1 MTESI
6 NQNLDPSINK
16 CVTCGLSRIYT
27 NPEFDTLFVN
37 IGKLYKAKKINY
49 KINRIICEPGGT
61 IFCTLGLPQAM
72 KIDESCQ
79 FHQPKL
85 DYSNEHYSTIYSA
98 TQTNILTEETKI
110 LTLKTNLLAEDTKL
124 LTAKTKRLSTIA
136 IFIAIGIGMLQSVL
150 ILLQIHITSPGWFE
164 KAFHNLLTFFY
175 CR

>member
-6 NQNLDPSINK
+6 NQNLDPAINK

-27 NPEFDTLFVN
+27 NPEFDALFVN
-37 IGKLYKAKKINY
+37 IGKLHEAKKINY

-72 KIDESCQ
+72 KIDEPCQ

-85 DYSNEHYSTIYSA
+85 DYSIEHYSTIYSA
-98 TQTNILTEETKI
+98 TLN
-110 LTLKTNLLAEDTKL
+110 NLLAEETKL
-124 LTAKTKRLSTIA
+124 LTAKTKRLATIA
-136 IFIAIGIGMLQSVL
+136 IFISVILGILQVIIGALQVETPLWLSK
-150 ILLQIHITSPGWFE
+150 LL
-164 KAFHNLLTFFY
+164 HNLFSLLP